1 MTIKYEIFRNKI
13 TRYKNLFGPPYLK
26 VELLSDISIQISRP
40 VEKSVKIFLKVLVHK
55 SKILMTTKKILLT
68 KYQVVVLEVVVLVV
82 ITVTMVT
89 KTIRRLQEGLE
100 EF

>member
-1 MTIKYEIFRNKI
+1 
-13 TRYKNLFGPPYLK
+13 
-26 VELLSDISIQISRP
+26 
-40 VEKSVKIFLKVLVHK
+40 
-55 SKILMTTKKILLT
+55 MTTKKILLT